1 MNDAMLIALVKSY
14 IKRYHPDGP
23 TSQAIGKP
31 GTGLQSATLNHS
43 NNIASGDY
51 SHAIGL
57 TTKALGIA
65 SHAEGDENIVN
76 GYAAHA
82 EGKGNIANGRL
93 QHVQGSYN
101 VQDDNDKYA
110 DIIGGGSSDTD
121 RKNIHT
127 VDWGGKGWFAGG
139 LKVGG
144 TGQDDENAKEVA
156 TKEDIQAYVDE
167 AILGGAW

>member
-14 IKRYHPDGP
+14 IKKYHPDGP

-31 GTGLQSATLNHS
+31 GTGLQSAIFNHS
-43 NNIASGDY
+43 NNIASGNY
-51 SHAIGL
+51 
-57 TTKALGIA
+57 
-65 SHAEGDENIVN
+65 SHAEGENTTASGV
-76 GYAAHA
+76 AAHA
-82 EGKGNIANGRL
+82 EGKGSIANGRL

-101 VQDDNDKYA
+101 IQDNNDKYA

-127 VDWGGKGWFAGG
+127 VDWDGNGWFAGG